1 MATETDGAVEVLKE
15 IRDEL
20 RNVRTELAA
29 EMRSARAGVRTER
42 VDRAGRWRMAGM
54 ASTGAMAFVA
64 LVLAL
69 RAGRQPSAVV
79 MPAPVMV
86 AAAPAPSVAPAPAVT
101 PAPFL
106 AAPVLAAVRPAAK
119 LAAAKPVSAKPV
131 SSFAAVVPAEAP
143 ATAAPQ
149 KRAKPAAA
157 KPAAETA
164 PGDDDETMAFSPRPR
179 RVRVHKMS
187 YGPVES
193 EPAKL

>member
-1 MATETDGAVEVLKE
+1 PGRSSAVRGRDAGPGDG
-15 IRDEL
+15 RGG
-20 RNVRTELAA
+20 
-29 EMRSARAGVRTER
+29 ARALGC
-42 VDRAGRWRMAGM
+42 
-54 ASTGAMAFVA
+54 
-64 LVLAL
+64 
-69 RAGRQPSAVV
+69 
-79 MPAPVMV
+79 AP
-86 AAAPAPSVAPAPAVT
+86 PAVT

-157 KPAAETA
+157 KPAAETV